1 MLAAA
6 FAVASPI
13 ARIVVCFMRSGGP
26 ATVMA
31 PRIAPDASTIAAAA
45 TWTSGS
51 LSRRLVA

>member
-45 TWTSGS
+45 WTSGS